1 MIKRSATNMQPEE
14 MHLKR
19 NLKLHFERN
28 VVENVAEF
36 TTKMQLKMQPNS
48 LQCSA
53 AFHTMDSLIAG
64 SWCGNEMNRFWPQFP
79 K

>member
-36 TTKMQLKMQPNS
+36 TTKM
-48 LQCSA
+48 
-53 AFHTMDSLIAG
+53 
-64 SWCGNEMNRFWPQFP
+64 
-79 K
+79 